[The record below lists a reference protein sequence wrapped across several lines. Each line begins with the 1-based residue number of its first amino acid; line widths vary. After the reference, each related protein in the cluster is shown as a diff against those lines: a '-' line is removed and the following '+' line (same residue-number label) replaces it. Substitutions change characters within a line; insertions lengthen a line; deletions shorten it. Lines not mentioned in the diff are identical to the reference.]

1 MNITIV
7 DDEKNYALQLKQIV
21 SDMCT
26 ESNITNTIR
35 IAKNPE
41 AIFDNDA
48 YRYFDVILLDI
59 HMPEVSG
66 IQVASRINDKKTNA
80 EKPYIIFVSKRD
92 DLVFDALKEF
102 PYSFIRKACI
112 QDLKE
117 CLIRI
122 NNKMNQR
129 ASCVIK
135 SGRSVVNLFI
145 DEIIYITKKNNYV
158 IIHTRAGAYKER
170 STIDKKLLE
179 LADFVFLR
187 SSIGCIINTHYIS
200 CVENLSIKL
209 INGEQLSLSKRY
221 RREFVESFYKERK
234 VDRSY
239 ERELL

>member
-1 MNITIV
+1 MNIIIV

-26 ESNITNTIR
+26 ESNIANTIT
-35 IAKNPE
+35 IAKKPE
-41 AIFDNDA
+41 AVFENDA
-48 YRYFDVILLDI
+48 YRYCDVILLDI
-59 HMPEVSG
+59 HMPEISG
-66 IQVASRINDKKTNA
+66 IQVASRINDKKTEA
-80 EKPYIIFVSKRD
+80 EKPYIVFVTKRD

-102 PYSFIRKACI
+102 PYSFIRKTSI

-135 SGRSVVNLFI
+135 SGRSVVNLYI

-158 IIHTRAGAYKER
+158 IIHTKAGDYKER
-170 STIDKKLLE
+170 STIDKKMLE
-179 LADFVFLR
+179 LSDFGFLQ
-187 SSIGCIINTHYIS
+187 SSIGCIVNTHYIS

-221 RREFVESFYKERK
+221 RREFIESYYYRRK
-234 VDRSY
+234 NILGIKYR
-239 ERELL
+239 